1 MPPVYTVRGQGS
13 GGRGKG
19 YGKVQGRF
27 ERKIKRKRKTTD
39 FAVAKSVS
47 RLRRLKLARLEQ
59 ARKLKWS
66 LYRS

>member
-27 ERKIKRKRKTTD
+27 ERKIKRKTTD

-47 RLRRLKLARLEQ
+47 RLRRMKLARLEQ